1 MKYSMRFALS
11 CLRACVCAVLA
22 GAAYAQLA
30 EPWQTAYTGDDAA
43 GNHVIAFWNFDETAE
58 TATDV
63 SGHDH
68 AGGLD
73 GVARRA
79 DGRFGGC
86 IESFPGWPVEDAR
99 HGLRVANAPALTPRG
114 AFTIEMW
121 LCPSPAFETYDE
133 AFIVDKKYVAHTDY
147 QWVLERPDKDGRRGM
162 RVCLGFGEN
171 SDTWYAPEKAA
182 FKQDTWSHIAF
193 TYDGAGT
200 VRFFC
205 NGRSLGEST
214 KPGRGSVFPGGHFL
228 SIGDRVGSYYHGF
241 PGRLDEVRIT
251 EGTREFRPL
260 NVFADHARSA
270 YVRMEPSPQLQF
282 RLTNTSRESLSDV
295 TATVR
300 IPGIPDRTYAVPEI
314 ASGASHAIE
323 YPFDTRMRPD
333 EYPVHVQCRIGESP
347 DAWENA
353 QTFTVNLV
361 PRRLPHRMPV
371 VMWGIGGIE
380 SVTENT
386 AALKEIGF
394 THCLGLGCDFQ
405 RIWDAGQPV
414 SAVSDNDLAR
424 SRRMLDQALVDDIGV
439 VISLGVGH
447 WLENRSD
454 LLRIDREGNPYKDV
468 NVCCN
473 LPPIPEFGRNV
484 GVSVA
489 QTFGAFPAFRAALIN
504 TEVRDGTQLCF
515 HDADR
520 AMYRAAAGKEFPSA
534 AEDKRGVSYSTIPDL
549 AATRVTPDSDDLLQF
564 YGWFWRTGDGWS
576 TFHSAINDGLH
587 SSGRS
592 DFWTFFDPA
601 VRVPPLW
608 GSGGNVNFLS
618 HWTYTYPDPIRI
630 GLTTD
635 ELFAMAKGG
644 PAGQDVMKMTQII
657 WYRSQTAP
665 ADTALDGNA
674 ATSPWE
680 DRDPGAQYITI
691 APMHLRE
698 ALWTK
703 IARPIKGIMYHGW
716 ESLVP
721 NDGSAGYRY
730 THPETRFALKALL
743 NDVIAPL
750 GPTLLQV
757 PAAPADVAFLES
769 FTSSMLAGRGTY
781 GWGGSW
787 AGDAYHAVLYAHL
800 QPEIV
805 YEETI
810 LKSGLDAYRVLVLAD
825 CDVLPQSI
833 VDRIHV
839 FKQNGGIVVGDE
851 RLCPAV
857 QPDILLPVYERT
869 KSADKDRESLLARA
883 RSLREQLDT
892 RYSRYADSTSE
903 DVLPYRRR
911 YGTSDYVFTIND
923 RREFGDYV
931 GQHGLV
937 MENGLPAS
945 AQIALKR
952 AAGHVYDL
960 VEHRHVPAQT
970 EGDTLRIPA
979 ELDPGGGRLWLVTER
994 PIEQVLIQAPE
1005 EAHRGDT
1012 FAIEVLVTE
1021 NTGAPIDAV
1030 VPVKLTIRDPDG
1042 RLAEFSGYYGARD
1055 AKLAIGLAVAAN
1067 DVPGMWTIEARE
1079 LASDIVARRYFRL
1092 LK

>member
-1 MKYSMRFALS
+1 MTRSIPAMLS
-11 CLRACVCAVLA
+11 GMAAVTFVTFLS
-22 GAAYAQLA
+22 AAHAQLA

-43 GNHVIAFWNFDETAE
+43 GNHVIAFWNFDESAE
-58 TATDV
+58 TATDA
-63 SGHDH
+63 SGHEH
-68 AGGLD
+68 FGSLD
-73 GVARRA
+73 GVTRRT

-86 IESFPGWPVEDAR
+86 IESFPGWPVEDVR
-99 HGLRVANAPALTPRG
+99 HGMRVAHAPSLSPRG

-121 LCPSPAFETYDE
+121 VCPSPALETYDE
-133 AFIVDKKYVAHTDY
+133 AFIVDKKYVAHSDY
-147 QWVLERPDKDGRRGM
+147 QWVLERPDKSGHRGM

-205 NGRSLGEST
+205 DGRSLGEST
-214 KPGRGSVFPGGHFL
+214 RPGRGSIFPGDHFL

-241 PGRLDEVRIT
+241 PGRIDEVRIT
-251 EGTREFRPL
+251 EGAREFRPL
-260 NVFADHARSA
+260 NVFADHTRSA

-282 RLTNTSRESLSDV
+282 RLANMSRGSLSNV
-295 TATVR
+295 TATVQV
-300 IPGIPDRTYAVPEI
+300 PGVPDQTYSVPEI
-314 ASGASHAIE
+314 AAGASHAIE
-323 YPFDTRMRPD
+323 YAFDTRMRPD
-333 EYPVHVQCRIGESP
+333 DYPVRVQCQIGEGT
-347 DAWENA
+347 DAWVNA
-353 QTFTVNLV
+353 QSFIVNLV
-361 PRRLPHRMPV
+361 PRRLPYRMPV

-380 SVTENT
+380 SVTQST

-414 SAVSDNDLAR
+414 PAVSEDDLAR

-447 WLENRSD
+447 WLENKPE
-454 LLRIDREGNPYKDV
+454 LLRVAQDGTPYKDV
-468 NVCCN
+468 NACCN
-473 LPPIPEFGRNV
+473 LPPIAEFGRNV
-484 GVSVA
+484 GASVA
-489 QTFGAFPAFRAALIN
+489 QTYGAFPAFCAALIN

-520 AMYRAAAGKEFPSA
+520 ALYRSATGKEFPSA
-534 AEDKRGVSYSTIPDL
+534 AENKRGVTYSMIPDF
-549 AATRVTPDSDDLLQF
+549 AATRVVADGDDILQF
-564 YGWFWRTGDGWS
+564 YRWFWCSGDGWNG
-576 TFHSAINDGLH
+576 FHSAINDGLH
-587 SSGRS
+587 SNGRS

-608 GSGGNVNFLS
+608 GSGGNVNYLS

-665 ADTALDGNA
+665 ADTAPDGNSA
-674 ATSPWE
+674 SSPWE

-721 NDGSAGYRY
+721 NDGSASYRY
-730 THPETRFALKALL
+730 THPETRVALKTLL

-757 PAAPADVAFLES
+757 PAAPSDVAFLES
-769 FTSSMLAGRGTY
+769 FTSSVFAGRGTY

-787 AGDAYHAVLYAHL
+787 AGDAYHVLLYAHL

-810 LKSGLDAYRVLVLAD
+810 LKNGLDAYRVLVLAD

-851 RLCPAV
+851 RLCPAI
-857 QPDILLPVYERT
+857 QPDILLPAYERT
-869 KSADKDRESLLARA
+869 KAANEDKEALLARA
-883 RSLREQLDT
+883 RSLREQLDA
-892 RYSRYADSTSE
+892 RYSRYGDSTIQ
-903 DVLPYRRR
+903 DVLPYRRT
-911 YGTSDYVFTIND
+911 YGTSDYVFAIND
-923 RREFGDYV
+923 RREFGSYV

-945 AQIALKR
+945 SVVTVR
-952 AAGHVYDL
+952 RAGHVYDL
-960 VEHRHVPAQT
+960 VEHRNVPT
-970 EGDTLRIPA
+970 PSEGGILQIPA
-979 ELDPGGGRLWLVTER
+979 DLEPGGGKLWLITDR
-994 PIEQVLIQAPE
+994 PIEQVQIHAPE
-1005 EAHRGDT
+1005 EIHRGDP
-1012 FAIEVLVTE
+1012 FVIEVLVTDSA
-1021 NTGAPIDAV
+1021 GAPIDAV
-1030 VPVKLTIRDPDG
+1030 VPLKLTIRDPDG

-1055 AKLAIGLAVAAN
+1055 AKLTVQCAMAPN
-1067 DVPGMWTIEARE
+1067 DVPGMWTIEVRE
-1079 LASDIVARRYFRL
+1079 LASGIVTRRYFRSI
-1092 LK
+1092 K